1 MEEKAIT
8 VMIAD
13 RPYRLTIDKE
23 EEEVVQK
30 AAKLIDQKTKEY
42 SRNYAF
48 QDKQD
53 LLAMITLQFTTTL
66 LNEENKNKKTP
77 DDLIGKLAAI
87 DEVLTNI
94 LMEK

>member
-30 AAKLIDQKTKEY
+30 AVKLIDQKTKEY

-66 LNEENKNKKTP
+66 LNEEDKNKKTP
-77 DDLIGKLAAI
+77 DDLVNRLTAI
-87 DEVLTNI
+87 DDVLTGI
-94 LMEK
+94 LNEK

>member
-23 EEEVVQK
+23 EEEVVLK

-53 LLAMITLQFTTTL
+53 LLAMITLQFTTSL
-66 LNEENKNKKTP
+66 LNEENKHKKAP
-77 DDLIGKLAAI
+77 EDLIQKLAAI
-87 DEVLTNI
+87 DQGLNK
-94 LMEK
+94 LLLEK